1 MKRFF
6 DTFLLW
12 QNPRLKFLFVRAA
25 AVFYQDKQLGLE
37 QRFLDVLV
45 DALRRIQRLPLQIGN
60 RLIHKAEAKLR
71 NHVLHN
77 LDKYQVVAR

>member
-1 MKRFF
+1 MNRLF
-6 DTFLLW
+6 DTFLPW
-12 QNPRLKFLFVRAA
+12 QKLRLKFVWAA

-45 DALRRIQRLPLQIGN
+45 DVLGRIQRLPLQIGN

-77 LDKYQVVAR
+77 LDNYQVVAR